1 MCRCGDVAHKH
12 SMKASLGSEQ
22 NHIFQLSRREESR
35 CYVILIKCRRV
46 KQTFH
51 QLSLMK
57 FTKLPEWMCERTS
70 SKANQ
75 PPNNRGNNVVE
86 HVAMERWCWVILATE
101 KLSFHQK
108 FKIFSYCYKHELS
121 KLFLIKINKVELEDN
136 EEDKLMFS
144 IMFTQVK
151 YNKNHIFYFLYIRQM
166 SSVSWYCINFLNQC
180 TAIQYS
186 QRVGFSTMSA
196 MVSIHIYIAIFVC
209 IREWITCLILCWLLR
224 PFTSSCHRFQFPFS
238 LPLSWLSLLNVMERK
253 HLELF

>member
-57 FTKLPEWMCERTS
+57 FTKLPEWMCERMS

-75 PPNNRGNNVVE
+75 PPNNSGNNVVE
-86 HVAMERWCWVILATE
+86 HVAMERWWWVILATE

-144 IMFTQVK
+144 IMFTQIK
-151 YNKNHIFYFLYIRQM
+151 YNKNHIFYFLYIYPTNVVRIMILHKLSQSMHCHTIFTESGFFHNVSNGEHSYLHRNIRVHTRVNNM
-166 SSVSWYCINFLNQC
+166 SDIMLIV
-180 TAIQYS
+180 A
-186 QRVGFSTMSA
+186 
-196 MVSIHIYIAIFVC
+196 SIH
-209 IREWITCLILCWLLR
+209 
-224 PFTSSCHRFQFPFS
+224 
-238 LPLSWLSLLNVMERK
+238 
-253 HLELF
+253 